1 MPSVS
6 PTANPGG
13 SVSLRPME
21 PSDAAF
27 LFELY
32 AGMRAAELAQVDWS
46 DDQKQ
51 EFLRHQFD
59 AQHRAYADTYAGG
72 DFLVILCDG
81 VPAGRLY
88 LVRWPAEIR
97 IVDIVL
103 LPEYRGRGIGG
114 GLIRDILGE
123 AASTGRAVSI
133 HVERFNPAKR
143 LYERLG
149 FRLAAERD
157 AVYMLMR
164 WEPDRPVD

>member
-1 MPSVS
+1 V
-6 PTANPGG
+6 
-13 SVSLRPME
+13 SVSLRPVE

-32 AGMRAAELAQVDWS
+32 AGTRAAELDQVEWS
-46 DDQKQ
+46 DSQKQ
-51 EFLRHQFD
+51 AFLRHQFD
-59 AQHRAYADTYAGG
+59 AQHRAYAETYAGG
-72 DFLVILCDG
+72 DFLVILSDG

-103 LPEYRGRGIGG
+103 LPAYRGRGVGG
-114 GLIRDILGE
+114 GLIRDIQEE
-123 AASTGRAVSI
+123 AASTRRAVSI
-133 HVERFNPAKR
+133 HVERFNPAKG

-157 AVYMLMR
+157 AVYLLMR
-164 WEPDRPVD
+164 WEPDGPVD